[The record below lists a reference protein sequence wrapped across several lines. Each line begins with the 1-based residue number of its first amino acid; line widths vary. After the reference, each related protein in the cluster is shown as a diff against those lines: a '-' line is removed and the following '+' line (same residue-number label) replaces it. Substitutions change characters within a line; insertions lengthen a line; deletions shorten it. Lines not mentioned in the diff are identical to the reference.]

1 MYEVVKFVDG
11 SLACD
16 SYLNKVGTNVSKPC
30 ANRRGKA
37 RPGEARPG
45 EARPGE
51 ARPGEARPGVAR
63 PGEARPG
70 EARPGEPAQVK
81 HLSGSPL

>member
-11 SLACD
+11 SLPSV
-16 SYLNKVGTNVSKPC
+16 SYLNKVGTNVSKAF
-30 ANRRGKA
+30 ANRKIGFA

-51 ARPGEARPGVAR
+51 ARPGEARPGK
-63 PGEARPG
+63 
-70 EARPGEPAQVK
+70 ARPGEPAQVK
-81 HLSGSPL
+81 HVSRSPL